1 MSPAVGRSTL
11 LAACAA
17 AGCVT
22 YFALDPYLNKAVGQK
37 LGAERYPEL
46 SYSRL
51 ITETETTR
59 TVEYAID
66 PLWRCRWLFVVER
79 STGTVTSWS
88 YPDANAKQ
96 WCSSL
101 PTSRP

>member
-1 MSPAVGRSTL
+1 MSAAVTRSTL
-11 LAACAA
+11 LAAYAA

-46 SYSRL
+46 NYSRL

-59 TVEYAID
+59 TIEYSID
-66 PLWRCRWLFVVER
+66 SLWRCRWLFVVKK

-96 WCSSL
+96 LCSSL
-101 PTSRP
+101 PASRP